1 MMAQMTGG
9 EALARTLKAAGVEY
23 IFGLAVG
30 SQAPLTMGALRL
42 GMKVVT
48 VRDEKCAALMAT
60 AYSKISGKPG
70 ICLASGP
77 GAAHLALGMYEA
89 YNSANAILAIT
100 SDATVAGQWRPGS
113 TYMDQQA
120 LFQPITKWTARA
132 ESLATLPDIVRRAL
146 RVATTGSPGPVA
158 VIVSTPV
165 FAAEGD
171 FDLSTAAAIVRHPA
185 LRIAPGAEAIEQA
198 AQLLLHAT
206 RPAIIAGGGV
216 MLSQAAHELI
226 DLAELTGIPVATT
239 HVAHGT
245 FPSAHPLSLGVV
257 GNPVAGNRGRIAN
270 KFVEEADVLLVVGSR
285 LDGRT
290 TRGYRL
296 IPPTTQLIQID
307 IDPQEIGSHYPAAV
321 GIVADAKLAL
331 QALQAALD
339 KRVTRPAS
347 IAETPRARDIAA
359 MVEAWYN
366 EFAPQMLSNAVPIK
380 TPRLFRDIQDF
391 ITADTIVVVDAGGSS
406 YWAPAYLELAPE
418 NQAVYPRGAA
428 AIGSAL
434 PMALG
439 AQLAVPDKRVICIS
453 GDGGF
458 GYNIM
463 ELETAVRLNLP
474 VVNIIVN
481 NHCLGMERRGY
492 LEYAGEVPPAPVCF
506 SPQDFSKIAQAL
518 NCFGARAERPGDIRQ
533 AIAAALASGRPAV
546 VDVLTDPEDS
556 DSERTRPWRAY

>member
-1 MMAQMTGG
+1 MAKMTGG
-9 EALARTLKAAGVEY
+9 EALAQTLKAAGVEY
-23 IFGLAVG
+23 IFGISVG
-30 SQAPLTMGALRL
+30 SQAPLTLGAIRL
-42 GMKVVT
+42 GMKIVT

-60 AYSKISGKPG
+60 AYSRISGKPG
-70 ICLASGP
+70 VCLASSP

-89 YNSANAILAIT
+89 FNSANAMLSIT
-100 SDATVAGQWRPGS
+100 ADSTMAGQWRPGS

-120 LFQPITKWTARA
+120 LFQPLTKWTVRA
-132 ESLATLPDIVRRAL
+132 ESLSTLPDIIRRAL

-158 VIVSTPV
+158 VIVSTPL

-171 FDLSTAAAIVRHPA
+171 FQLPTATGTAHSPA
-185 LRIAPGAEAIEQA
+185 FRVVPGAESVAQA
-198 AQLLLHAT
+198 AQLLREAKK
-206 RPAIIAGGGV
+206 PAIIAGGGV
-216 MLSQAAHELI
+216 MLSQAAQELI
-226 DLAELTGIPVATT
+226 ELAELMAMPVATT

-257 GNPVAGNRGRIAN
+257 GNPVAGSRGRIAN
-270 KFVEEADVLLVVGSR
+270 QIVPEADVLLVVGSR

-290 TRGYRL
+290 TRGYTL
-296 IPPTTQLIQID
+296 IPATTKLIQID
-307 IDPQEIGSHYPAAV
+307 LDPEEIGSHYAVEV

-331 QALQAALD
+331 GALKAALEQQ
-339 KRVTRPAS
+339 VTRPPS
-347 IAETPRARDIAA
+347 IADTPRAREIAA
-359 MVEAWYN
+359 MVEEWRH
-366 EFAPQMLSNAVPIK
+366 EFAPQIHSNAVPIK
-380 TPRLFRDIQDF
+380 TPRLFGEIQHF
-391 ITADTIVVVDAGGSS
+391 INDETIVVVDAGGSS

-418 NQAVYPRGAA
+418 NQALYPRGAA

-439 AQLAVPDKRVICIS
+439 AQLAAPDKRVICIS

-481 NHCLGMERRGY
+481 NHALGMERRGY
-492 LEYAGEVPPAPVCF
+492 IDYAGEVPPGPVSF
-506 SPQDFSKIAQAL
+506 SPQDFSKIAQAF
-518 NCFGARAERPGDIRQ
+518 NCFGVRAERPGDIRE
-533 AIAAALASGRPAV
+533 AISAALASGRPAI

>member
-1 MMAQMTGG
+1 MAKMTGG

-23 IFGLAVG
+23 IFGIAVG
-30 SQAPLTMGALRL
+30 SQAPLTLAAMRL
-42 GMKVVT
+42 GMRMVT

-89 YNSANAILAIT
+89 FNASNAIVTIT
-100 SDATVAGQWRPGS
+100 SDASVAGMWRPGS

-120 LFQPITKWTARA
+120 LFQPITKWTVRA
-132 ESLATLPDIVRRAL
+132 ESLATLPNIIRRAL
-146 RVATTGSPGPVA
+146 GVATTGNPGPVA
-158 VIVSTPV
+158 VIVSNAL

-171 FDLSTAAAIVRHPA
+171 FDIPTETERAQHPA
-185 LRIAPGAEAIEQA
+185 FRVVPGAASVEQA
-198 AQLLLHAT
+198 AQLLLAAQ
-206 RPAIIAGGGV
+206 RPAIVAGGGV
-216 MLSQAAHELI
+216 MLAQAAQDLLE
-226 DLAELTGIPVATT
+226 LAELMGIPVATT

-245 FPSAHPLSLGVV
+245 FASAHPLSLGVL
-257 GNPVAGNRGRIAN
+257 GNPVAGSRGRIAN
-270 KFVEEADVLLVVGSR
+270 KVVGEADVVLVVGSR
-285 LDGRT
+285 MDSRT
-290 TRGYRL
+290 TRGYTL
-296 IPPTTQLIQID
+296 LSPTAKLIQID
-307 IDPQEIGSHYPAAV
+307 IDPDEIGSNYPVEV
-321 GIVADAKLAL
+321 GIVADARLAL
-331 QALQAALD
+331 EALKTTLAQH
-339 KRVTRPAS
+339 VTPPPSLAD
-347 IAETPRARDIAA
+347 TPRAREIAA
-359 MVEAWYN
+359 MTEEWYT
-366 EFAPQMLSNAVPIK
+366 EFAPQMNSNAVPIK
-380 TPRLFRDIQDF
+380 TPRLFREIQHFVNDK
-391 ITADTIVVVDAGGSS
+391 TIVVVDAGGSS
-406 YWAPAYLELAPE
+406 YWAPAYLELTPE

-439 AQLAVPDKRVICIS
+439 AQLAAPEKRVICIS

-481 NHCLGMERRGY
+481 NQCLGMERRGY
-492 LEYAGEVPPAPVCF
+492 VDYAGEVPAEPLAF
-506 SPQDFSKIAQAL
+506 SPEDFSKIAQAF
-518 NCFGARAERPGDIRQ
+518 NCFGARAERPGDIRG
-533 AIAAALASGRPAV
+533 AIAAALASGRPAI